1 MFSLQERMARQKD
14 MNLAT
19 GSVWNNASSAL
30 SWASKVGGGGGGGG
44 TNGASASS
52 GQQSNR

>member
-30 SWASKVGGGGGGGG
+30 SWASKVGGGGGG